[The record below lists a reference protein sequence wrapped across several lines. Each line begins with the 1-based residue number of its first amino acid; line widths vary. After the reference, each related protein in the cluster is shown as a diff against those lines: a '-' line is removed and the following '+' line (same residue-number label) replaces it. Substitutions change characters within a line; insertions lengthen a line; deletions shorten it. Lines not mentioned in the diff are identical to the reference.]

1 MSHLHDFTLRG
12 LNNKPEIN
20 FAEFQG
26 KKIMLVNTASACG
39 YTPQYA
45 QLEELYQEF
54 KNKLVIIACPCNQF
68 GNQES
73 APENEIAQ
81 FCELNYGVTFPITE
95 KIDVRGTHP
104 HPLYRWL
111 TAHTNTEVSWN
122 FQKYLFDE
130 KGNFEAMFPPA
141 TPPMSE
147 EVLEHLE

>member
-20 FAEFQG
+20 FAEYQG

-73 APENEIAQ
+73 APENEIA
-81 FCELNYGVTFPITE
+81 E

>member
-45 QLEELYQEF
+45 QLQELYQEF
-54 KNKLVIIACPCNQF
+54 KNKLVIIACPCNQ
-68 GNQES
+68 
-73 APENEIAQ
+73 IAQ